1 MHTPVRMTPCPLRL
15 QLQTL
20 WTGGILMG
28 NMTIWRVNYL
38 AKVAHT
44 NVTVVLNIPTS
55 VMMTPC
61 PLKTPRMIPCPLRLQ
76 L

>member
-1 MHTPVRMTPCPLRL
+1 MIMNIIVMIFPTSVRMTPCPLRL

-55 VMMTPC
+55 VMMTQEDS
-61 PLKTPRMIPCPLRLQ
+61 LSS
-76 L
+76 